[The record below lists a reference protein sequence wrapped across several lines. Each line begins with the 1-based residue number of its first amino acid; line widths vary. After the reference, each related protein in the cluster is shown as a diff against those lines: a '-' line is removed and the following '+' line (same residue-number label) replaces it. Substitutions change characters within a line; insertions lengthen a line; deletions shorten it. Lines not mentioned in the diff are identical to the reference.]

1 MLVRVNISTPL
12 VRALARLTI
21 LTVTIVLLTLER
33 LAVLPIRK
41 KKSN

>member
-21 LTVTIVLLTLER
+21 LTVTIVLFYNTG
-33 LAVLPIRK
+33 AAGCAA
-41 KKSN
+41 N